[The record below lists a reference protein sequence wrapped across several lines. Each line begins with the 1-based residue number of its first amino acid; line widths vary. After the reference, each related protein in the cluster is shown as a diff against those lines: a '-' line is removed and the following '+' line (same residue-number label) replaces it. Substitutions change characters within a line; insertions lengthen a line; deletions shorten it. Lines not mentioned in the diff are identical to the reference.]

1 MKLKVGILAAVAV
14 LFGATAFAATQ
25 GSDRDRVTGGGQINV
40 DTDGG
45 AGDTIAFVIQ
55 GAGEDVIGQFQ
66 HVDRSG
72 GTGQGG
78 DSWHGSPACLEVA
91 GNMAKAVI
99 ERTDNGELFELIIV
113 DNGQGA
119 AAENDIVALTQD
131 DDISC
136 GDDDDDDEADTEL
149 GRGNIQVYDAP

>member
-55 GAGEDVIGQFQ
+55 GAGSDVIGQFQ

-78 DSWHGSPACLEVA
+78 DSWHGSPTCLEVM

-99 ERTDNGELFELIIV
+99 ERTDDGSLYELILV
-113 DNGQGA
+113 DNGQGS
-119 AAENDIVALTQD
+119 AAENDIVTLTTDEEPGCGEDDND
-131 DDISC
+131 DDSQ
-136 GDDDDDDEADTEL
+136 TEL
-149 GRGNIQVYDAP
+149 GRGNIQIYDAP